1 MLLKIEEQWQ
11 FWILLDLRILK
22 HPENVEFEEDLAEIL
37 KVKPLFQLFPMFADL
52 EGIEL
57 AAAQMLHH
65 GSNWSPKDSP
75 SHSQHLNIG
84 SDWGRINS
92 DSSSSL

>member
-37 KVKPLFQLFPMFADL
+37 KVKPLFQLLLLINFLKIIPTKDLVVYTLYMILYKMFYENFDIKATL
-52 EGIEL
+52 EK
-57 AAAQMLHH
+57 H
-65 GSNWSPKDSP
+65 
-75 SHSQHLNIG
+75 
-84 SDWGRINS
+84 IN
-92 DSSSSL
+92 